1 MDSNSPSSLLKSVA
15 EYAAFNEAE
24 KKINLLLDQKNITKT
39 QDNSVKVEKQ
49 IDRVR
54 DIIYD
59 LLTTNPDFYIR
70 NNQDKDFCM
79 NFYK

>member
-15 EYAAFNEAE
+15 EYAAFNNAE
-24 KKINLLLDQKNITKT
+24 KQIDLLWNQENITKT
-39 QDNSVKVEKQ
+39 QGNSVEVEKQ
-49 IDRVR
+49 MDRVR
-54 DIIYD
+54 DIIYK

>member
-1 MDSNSPSSLLKSVA
+1 MDSNSPSLLLKSVA
-15 EYAAFNEAE
+15 EYAAFNNAE
-24 KKINLLLDQKNITKT
+24 KKIALLLDPKNITKT

>member
-15 EYAAFNEAE
+15 EYAAFNQAE
-24 KKINLLLDQKNITKT
+24 KNIDLLLDPKNITKT

-54 DIIYD
+54 AIIYEF
-59 LLTTNPDFYIR
+59 LTTNPDFYIR

>member
-15 EYAAFNEAE
+15 EHAAFNNAE
-24 KKINLLLDQKNITKT
+24 KKIALLWNQENITKT
-39 QDNSVKVEKQ
+39 QGNSVKVEKQ
-49 IDRVR
+49 MDRVR
-54 DIIYD
+54 DIIYE

>member
-1 MDSNSPSSLLKSVA
+1 MDSNSPSLLLKSVA

-49 IDRVR
+49 ID
-54 DIIYD
+54 
-59 LLTTNPDFYIR
+59 
-70 NNQDKDFCM
+70 
-79 NFYK
+79 